1 MRWPFN
7 PNLDR
12 ITCGAA
18 KSREPHHDLTEKRG
32 DRTLP
37 VILHVTN
44 ASAAPTIRP
53 KNGVGPGLSG
63 HDFLLENRKHLLRFG
78 QSQTQGRDVAKV
90 FWCTCRTEHAITRSP
105 IFYAMRRMRR
115 AEFGRAAASIWFST
129 TTPMAAS
136 V

>member
-7 PNLDR
+7 PNLDP
-12 ITCGAA
+12 TPCGAT

-44 ASAAPTIRP
+44 TSAARTIRP

-63 HDFLLENRKHLLRFG
+63 HDFLLENCKHLLRFG

-90 FWCTCRTEHAITRSP
+90 IGTFDLQNVRDLPFALGAGFHQPQNPAHRATPASD
-105 IFYAMRRMRR
+105 YRR
-115 AEFGRAAASIWFST
+115 EE
-129 TTPMAAS
+129 
-136 V
+136 